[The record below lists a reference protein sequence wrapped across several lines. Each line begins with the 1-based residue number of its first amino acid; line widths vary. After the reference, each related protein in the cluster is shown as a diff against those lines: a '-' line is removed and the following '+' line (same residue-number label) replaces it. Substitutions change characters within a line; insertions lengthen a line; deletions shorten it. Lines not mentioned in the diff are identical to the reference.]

1 MHTSPVKKIIFYYR
15 LFFQAQIKVD
25 LPRLVS
31 DYAATRWKIDEQLLF
46 ATTQR
51 DGQIYAPKH
60 LINIAAK
67 VTGERK
73 KV

>member
-31 DYAATRWKIDEQLLF
+31 DYASTRWKIDEQLLF
-46 ATTQR
+46 ATT
-51 DGQIYAPKH
+51 
-60 LINIAAK
+60 
-67 VTGERK
+67 
-73 KV
+73 